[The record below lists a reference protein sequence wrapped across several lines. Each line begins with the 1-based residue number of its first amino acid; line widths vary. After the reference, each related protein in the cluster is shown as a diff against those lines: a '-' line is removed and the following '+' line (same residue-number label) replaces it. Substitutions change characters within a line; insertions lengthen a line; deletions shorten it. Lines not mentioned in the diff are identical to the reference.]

1 MENIKETQNKSA
13 GKVIGELSRA
23 AHVFFHHQFKKYSI
37 GHAQV
42 RTLRFIS
49 QNNGI
54 TQAELTEYLKLDKS
68 SVTSQLASLEKNDY
82 IKRTIS
88 SKDARIRNINIT
100 DKTKNILSELMKVFS
115 SWTDLLLHDFSEKEK
130 IDVFILLE
138 KMRENAQNRITELK
152 ENEEKK

>member
-1 MENIKETQNKSA
+1 MKNEKEEQNQSV

-23 AHVFFHHQFKKYSI
+23 AHVFFNQQFKKYSI

-42 RTLRFIS
+42 RTLHFIS

-54 TQAELTEYLKLDKS
+54 TQAELTKYLKLDKS
-68 SVTSQLASLEKNDY
+68 SVTSQLASLEKNAY

-88 SKDARIRNINIT
+88 STDARIRNINIT
-100 DKTKNILSELMKVFS
+100 DKTKNIFSALMKVFS
-115 SWTDLLLHDFSEKEK
+115 SWTNILLDGFSEKEK

-138 KMRENAQNRITELK
+138 KMRENAQNKINELK
-152 ENEEKK
+152 ENEE